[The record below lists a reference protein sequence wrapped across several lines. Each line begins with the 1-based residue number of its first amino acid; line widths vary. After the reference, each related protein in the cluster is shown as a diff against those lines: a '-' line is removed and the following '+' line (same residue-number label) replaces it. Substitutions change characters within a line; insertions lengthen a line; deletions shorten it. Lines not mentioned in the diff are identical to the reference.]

1 MSKSHITI
9 FILSSKI
16 YVESHLMFHQK

>member
-1 MSKSHITI
+1 MSKSHITL
-9 FILSSKI
+9 FILSSKT